1 MSLQKDLLEALS
13 LFASDA
19 MTASELFD
27 VCKAEA
33 DIKNIS
39 TALSV
44 MFKEGMVNRKSV
56 NLGGTIRYGY
66 WKKEDNVGQQENKQ
80 DVPTFIKTLK
90 TEPIVLTEPAPKSE
104 VAEVKEPTKEELIVM
119 WMNGAE
125 IEECHITSANWS
137 FNHYPD
143 WKNSNLIFR
152 LRPQI
157 VEICAHIYTGDFR
170 TLETSAEYDNNVKFT
185 FDRGG
190 ELIGVKLLA

>member
-27 VCKAEA
+27 VCKGEA

-125 IEECHITSANWS
+125 IEQRNDDGRYFYADIPQWRE
-137 FNHYPD
+137 PD
-143 WKNSNLIFR
+143 FEFR
-152 LRPQI
+152 LKPQFYEVEACIGTPNFNAVI
-157 VEICAHIYTGDFR
+157 VVDDHP
-170 TLETSAEYDNNVKFT
+170 NVKFK
-185 FDRGG
+185 FNREGD
-190 ELIGVKLLA
+190 LIGAEFLA